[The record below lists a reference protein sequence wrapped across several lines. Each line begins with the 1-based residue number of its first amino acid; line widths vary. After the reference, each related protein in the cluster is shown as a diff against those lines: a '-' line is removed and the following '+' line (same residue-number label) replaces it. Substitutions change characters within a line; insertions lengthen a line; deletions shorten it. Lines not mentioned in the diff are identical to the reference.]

1 MKRYGKPLLL
11 LLAAAAIFLADRHFG
26 WSRQLTDGD
35 VLAMLTN
42 TVQENLWQA
51 SLLYCLLT
59 VVGCVVLALPG
70 VTFAVFAGMLFG
82 PWLGTLLCLL
92 ATTMGAVLA
101 FLAGRF
107 FLRDAV
113 KPMVMKN
120 RWLRQL
126 LFEGTGRKDVLV
138 LAITRLVPLFPYN
151 LQNFAY
157 GITDI
162 PLSTYTLSTFLFMA
176 PGVAMFTL
184 GTAGLTAQGNTTLYL
199 AGAAVLLVLVLGIGW
214 YMKRKYLHQ
223 EA

>member
-1 MKRYGKPLLL
+1 MKKYAKPLLL

-26 WSRQLTDGD
+26 WSRQLTDGNA
-35 VLAMLTN
+35 LELLTAA
-42 TVQENLWQA
+42 VQENLWQA
-51 SLLYCLLT
+51 AFLYCLLT

-126 LFEGTGRKDVLV
+126 LFE
-138 LAITRLVPLFPYN
+138 LFYH
-151 LQNFAY
+151 
-157 GITDI
+157 IH
-162 PLSTYTLSTFLFMA
+162 
-176 PGVAMFTL
+176 
-184 GTAGLTAQGNTTLYL
+184 
-199 AGAAVLLVLVLGIGW
+199 
-214 YMKRKYLHQ
+214 R
-223 EA
+223 E

>member
-1 MKRYGKPLLL
+1 MKKYTKPLLL

-26 WSRQLTDGD
+26 WSRQLTDGNALELLMGA
-35 VLAMLTN
+35 VR
-42 TVQENLWQA
+42 ENLWQA
-51 SLLYCLLT
+51 AFLYCLFT

-70 VTFAVFAGMLFG
+70 VTFAMFAGILFG

-162 PLSTYTLSTFLFMA
+162 PLSTYTLCTFLFMT

-184 GTAGLTAQGNTTLYL
+184 GTAGLTAEGNTALYL
-199 AGAAVLLVLVLGIGW
+199 TGAAVLLVLVLGIGW
-214 YMKRKYLHQ
+214 YMKRKYLRA
-223 EA
+223 EE

>member
-1 MKRYGKPLLL
+1 MKKYAKPLLL
-11 LLAAAAIFLADRHFG
+11 LLAAAAVLLADRHFG
-26 WSRQLTDGD
+26 WSRQLTGGNA
-35 VLAMLTN
+35 LALLTAA
-42 TVQENLWQA
+42 VQENFWQA
-51 SLLYCLLT
+51 AFLYCLLT

-70 VTFAVFAGMLFG
+70 VTFAVFAGILFG

-92 ATTMGAVLA
+92 ATTVGAVLA

-126 LFEGTGRKDVLV
+126 LFEEAGRKDVLV

-162 PLSTYTLSTFLFMA
+162 PLSTYTLCTFVFMA

-184 GTAGLTAQGNTTLYL
+184 GTAGLTAEGNTTLYL
-199 AGAAVLLVLVLGIGW
+199 AREAALLGLVLGIGW
-214 YMKRKYLHQ
+214 YMKRKYLRQ
-223 EA
+223 EV

>member
-1 MKRYGKPLLL
+1 MKKYTKPLLL
-11 LLAAAAIFLADRHFG
+11 LLAAAAVFLADRYFG
-26 WSRQLTDGD
+26 WSRQFTDGNA
-35 VLAMLTN
+35 LELLMQ
-42 TVQENLWQA
+42 TVRENLWQA
-51 SLLYCLLT
+51 ALLYCLLT

>member
-1 MKRYGKPLLL
+1 MKKYAKALLL
-11 LLAAAAIFLADRHFG
+11 LLAAAAVFLSDHYFG
-26 WSRQLTDGD
+26 WSKQLTEGNA
-35 VLAMLTN
+35 LALLTN
-42 TVQENLWQA
+42 AVQENLWQA
-51 SLLYCLLT
+51 AALYCLLT

-82 PWLGTLLCLL
+82 SWLGTLLCLL
-92 ATTMGAVLA
+92 ATTLGAVLA

-126 LFEGTGRKDVLV
+126 LFEETGRKDVLV

-162 PLSTYTLSTFLFMA
+162 PLSTYSLCTFVFMA
-176 PGVAMFTL
+176 PGVAMFTV
-184 GTAGLTAQGNTTLYL
+184 GTAGLTAQGNTLWYL
-199 AGAAVLLVLVLGIGW
+199 AGAAALLALVLGLGW
-214 YMKRKYLHQ
+214 YLKRKYLRV
-223 EA
+223 EE

>member
-1 MKRYGKPLLL
+1 MKKYTKPLLL

-26 WSRQLTDGD
+26 WSRQFTDGNALELLMGA
-35 VLAMLTN
+35 VRK
-42 TVQENLWQA
+42 NLWQA
-51 SLLYCLLT
+51 AALYCLLT

-126 LFEGTGRKDVLV
+126 LFEEAGRKDVLV

-184 GTAGLTAQGNTTLYL
+184 GTAGLTAEGNTQLYL
-199 AGAAVLLVLVLGIGW
+199 AGAAVLLGLVLGIGW
-214 YMKRKYLHQ
+214 YMKRKYLRA
-223 EA
+223 EE

>member
-1 MKRYGKPLLL
+1 MKKYTKPLLL
-11 LLAAAAIFLADRHFG
+11 LLAAAAVFLADRYFG
-26 WSRQLTDGD
+26 WSRQLTEGD
-35 VLAMLTN
+35 VLAMLIN

-51 SLLYCLLT
+51 AALYCLLT

>member
-1 MKRYGKPLLL
+1 MKKYTKPLLL

-26 WSRQLTDGD
+26 WSRQFTDGNALELLMGA
-35 VLAMLTN
+35 VRK
-42 TVQENLWQA
+42 NLWQA
-51 SLLYCLLT
+51 AALYCLLT

-157 GITDI
+157 GVTDI

-184 GTAGLTAQGNTTLYL
+184 GTAGLTAEGNTQLYL
-199 AGAAVLLVLVLGIGW
+199 AGAAVLLGLVLGIGW
-214 YMKRKYLHQ
+214 YMKRKYLRA
-223 EA
+223 EE

>member
-1 MKRYGKPLLL
+1 MKKYTKPLLL
-11 LLAAAAIFLADRHFG
+11 LLAAAAIFLADRYFG
-26 WSRQLTDGD
+26 WSRQFTDGNA
-35 VLAMLTN
+35 LALLMDA
-42 TVQENLWQA
+42 VRENLWQA
-51 SLLYCLLT
+51 ALLYCLLT

-157 GITDI
+157 GVTDI

-184 GTAGLTAQGNTTLYL
+184 GTAGLTAEGNTQLYL
-199 AGAAVLLVLVLGIGW
+199 AGAAVLLGLVLGIGW
-214 YMKRKYLHQ
+214 YMKRKYLRA
-223 EA
+223 EE

>member
-1 MKRYGKPLLL
+1 MKKYTKPLLL
-11 LLAAAAIFLADRHFG
+11 LLAAAAVVLADRYFG
-26 WSRQLTDGD
+26 WSRQFTDGNA
-35 VLAMLTN
+35 LELLMQ
-42 TVQENLWQA
+42 TVRENLWQA
-51 SLLYCLLT
+51 ALLYCLLT

-162 PLSTYTLSTFLFMA
+162 PLSTYTLFTFLFMA

-184 GTAGLTAQGNTTLYL
+184 GTAGLTAEGNTALYL

>member
-1 MKRYGKPLLL
+1 MKKYTKPLLL

-26 WSRQLTDGD
+26 WSRQLTDGNALD
-35 VLAMLTN
+35 LLMGAVR
-42 TVQENLWQA
+42 ENLWQA
-51 SLLYCLLT
+51 AFLYCLLT
-59 VVGCVVLALPG
+59 VVGCVLLALPG

-82 PWLGTLLCLL
+82 PWLGTLLCLV

-162 PLSTYTLSTFLFMA
+162 PLSTYTLCTFLFMA

-184 GTAGLTAQGNTTLYL
+184 GTAGLTAEGNTALYL
-199 AGAAVLLVLVLGIGW
+199 TGAAVLLVLVLGIGW

>member
-1 MKRYGKPLLL
+1 MKKYTKPLLL

-26 WSRQLTDGD
+26 WSRQLTEGD

-51 SLLYCLLT
+51 ALLYCLLT

-184 GTAGLTAQGNTTLYL
+184 GTAGLTAQGNTALYL
-199 AGAAVLLVLVLGIGW
+199 AGAAVLLGLVLGIGW

-223 EA
+223 EE

>member
-1 MKRYGKPLLL
+1 MKKYTKPLLL
-11 LLAAAAIFLADRHFG
+11 LLAAAAVFLADRYFG
-26 WSRQLTDGD
+26 WSRQFTDGNALELLMGA
-35 VLAMLTN
+35 VR
-42 TVQENLWQA
+42 ENLWQA
-51 SLLYCLLT
+51 ALLYCLLT

-176 PGVAMFTL
+176 PGAAMFTL
-184 GTAGLTAQGNTTLYL
+184 GTAGLTAQGNTALYL

>member
-1 MKRYGKPLLL
+1 MKKYAKPLLL

-26 WSRQLTDGD
+26 WSKQLTDGNA
-35 VLAMLTN
+35 LALLMDA
-42 TVQENLWQA
+42 VRENLWQA
-51 SLLYCLLT
+51 AFLYCLLT

-126 LFEGTGRKDVLV
+126 LFEGTHGA
-138 LAITRLVPLFPYN
+138 LAE
-151 LQNFAY
+151 
-157 GITDI
+157 
-162 PLSTYTLSTFLFMA
+162 
-176 PGVAMFTL
+176 
-184 GTAGLTAQGNTTLYL
+184 AGEGC
-199 AGAAVLLVLVLGIGW
+199 AGAGHHPAGAPVSL
-214 YMKRKYLHQ
+214 
-223 EA
+223 

>member
-1 MKRYGKPLLL
+1 MKKYAKPLLL
-11 LLAAAAIFLADRHFG
+11 LLAAAAVLLADRHFG
-26 WSRQLTDGD
+26 WSRQLTGGNA
-35 VLAMLTN
+35 LALLMAA
-42 TVQENLWQA
+42 VQENLWQA
-51 SLLYCLLT
+51 AFLYCLLT

-70 VTFAVFAGMLFG
+70 VTFAVFAGILFG

-92 ATTMGAVLA
+92 ATTVGAVLA

-126 LFEGTGRKDVLV
+126 LFEEAGRKDVLV

-162 PLSTYTLSTFLFMA
+162 PLSTYTLCTLLFMA

-184 GTAGLTAQGNTTLYL
+184 GTAGLTAEGNTALYF
-199 AGAAVLLVLVLGIGW
+199 AGAAVLLALVLGIGW
-214 YMKRKYLHQ
+214 YMKKKYLKQ
-223 EA
+223 EE

>member
-1 MKRYGKPLLL
+1 MKKYTKPLLL
-11 LLAAAAIFLADRHFG
+11 LLAAAAVFLADRYFG
-26 WSRQLTDGD
+26 WSRQFTDGNALELLMGA
-35 VLAMLTN
+35 VR
-42 TVQENLWQA
+42 ENLWQA
-51 SLLYCLLT
+51 ALLYCLLT

-162 PLSTYTLSTFLFMA
+162 PLSTYTLCTFLFMA

-184 GTAGLTAQGNTTLYL
+184 GTAGLTAQGNTALYL

>member
-1 MKRYGKPLLL
+1 MKKYTKPLLL

-26 WSRQLTDGD
+26 WSRQFTDGNALELLMGA
-35 VLAMLTN
+35 VRK
-42 TVQENLWQA
+42 NLWQA
-51 SLLYCLLT
+51 AALYCLLT

-126 LFEGTGRKDVLV
+126 LVEEAGRKDVLV

-162 PLSTYTLSTFLFMA
+162 PLSTYTLCTVLFMA

-199 AGAAVLLVLVLGIGW
+199 AGAAVLQVLVLGIGW
-214 YMKRKYLHQ
+214 YMKREYLHQ

>member
-1 MKRYGKPLLL
+1 MKKYTKPLLL
-11 LLAAAAIFLADRHFG
+11 LLAAAAVFLADRHFG
-26 WSRQLTDGD
+26 WSKQLTEGG

-51 SLLYCLLT
+51 AALYCLLT

-70 VTFAVFAGMLFG
+70 VTFAVFAGILFG

-92 ATTMGAVLA
+92 ATTVGAVLA

-126 LFEGTGRKDVLV
+126 LFEEAGRKDVLV

-162 PLSTYTLSTFLFMA
+162 PLSTYTLCTFVFMA

-184 GTAGLTAQGNTTLYL
+184 GTAGLTAEGNTTLYL
-199 AGAAVLLVLVLGIGW
+199 AGAAVLLALVLGIGW
-214 YMKRKYLHQ
+214 YMKRKYLRQ
-223 EA
+223 EV